1 MSAHRPPRPKALLD
15 AIEAESPAHFNGP
28 VWRVV
33 TDGFDPLRPS
43 RAGGRWD
50 DGNFDVLYTS
60 ASRDGA
66 LAESWFHAAKG
77 QPVIPSKVA
86 KRLYRIQAE
95 LHRVLDLSADGK
107 LASFG
112 VNMAAYGRL
121 AYIQRLEEY
130 PTLQQ
135 IGEVAFFHEYQAV
148 IVPSAR
154 WPGTN
159 VVIMTEH
166 VAVTQLEIV
175 ADEPVDLAGWA
186 VENRNARS
194 ASE

>member
-1 MSAHRPPRPKALLD
+1 MAVHRPPRPKALLD
-15 AIEAESPAHFNGP
+15 AIEVETPAKFSGQ

-50 DGNFDVLYTS
+50 DGSFDVLYTS
-60 ASRDGA
+60 AARDGA

-77 QPVIPSKVA
+77 QPIIPSKVA
-86 KRLYRIQAE
+86 KRLYQIEAE
-95 LHRVLDLSADGK
+95 LHRVLDLSGNGK
-107 LASFG
+107 LASLG

-121 AYIQRLEEY
+121 SYIQRIEEY
-130 PTLQQ
+130 PALQQ
-135 IGEVAFFHEYQAV
+135 IGEVAFFYEYQAV

-154 WPGTN
+154 WPSSN

-166 VAVTQLEIV
+166 VALTQLEIV
-175 ADEPVDLAGWA
+175 ADEPVDLGVWA
-186 VENRNARS
+186 LANRLKG
-194 ASE
+194 

>member
-1 MSAHRPPRPKALLD
+1 MSVPRPPRPKALLD
-15 AIEAESPAHFNGP
+15 AIEAETPVGFSGQ

-33 TDGFDPLRPS
+33 TDGFEPLRPS

-50 DGNFDVLYTS
+50 DGSFDVLYTS

-77 QPVIPSKVA
+77 QPIIPSKIA
-86 KRLYRIQAE
+86 KRLYQIKAD
-95 LHRVLDLSADGK
+95 LHRVLDLSSKGK

-121 AYIQRLEEY
+121 SYMQRVEEY
-130 PTLQQ
+130 PALQQ

-154 WPGTN
+154 WPGSN
-159 VVIMTEH
+159 VVIITEH
-166 VAVTQLEIV
+166 VALAQLEIV
-175 ADEPVDLAGWA
+175 ASEPVDLRKWA
-186 VENRNARS
+186 LTNRAKG
-194 ASE
+194 

>member
-1 MSAHRPPRPKALLD
+1 MSTHRPRRPKALLD
-15 AIEAESPAHFNGP
+15 AIEAETPTRFGGQ

-33 TDGFDPLRPS
+33 TDGFEPLRPS

-50 DGNFDVLYTS
+50 DGSFDVLYTS

-66 LAESWFHAAKG
+66 LAESWFHLAKG
-77 QPVIPSKVA
+77 QPVIPSKVT
-86 KRLYRIQAE
+86 KRLYQIQAE
-95 LHRVLDLSADGK
+95 LHRVLDLSSNGK
-107 LASFG
+107 LASLG

-121 AYIQRLEEY
+121 SYIQRVEEY
-130 PTLQQ
+130 PALQQ

-166 VAVTQLEIV
+166 VALAQLEIITN
-175 ADEPVDLAGWA
+175 EPVDIGTWA
-186 VENRNARS
+186 LTNGAKG
-194 ASE
+194 

>member
-1 MSAHRPPRPKALLD
+1 MTVHRPPRPKALLD
-15 AIEAESPAHFNGP
+15 AIEAEISTRYGGQ

-50 DGNFDVLYTS
+50 DGSFDVLYTS

-66 LAESWFHAAKG
+66 LAESWFHAAEG
-77 QPVIPSKVA
+77 QPIIPSKVA
-86 KRLYRIQAE
+86 KRLYQIEAE
-95 LHRVLDLSADGK
+95 LHRVLDLSGDGK
-107 LASFG
+107 LASLG
-112 VNMAAYGRL
+112 VNMAAYGKL
-121 AYIQRLEEY
+121 SYIQRVEEY
-130 PTLQQ
+130 PALQQ

-166 VAVTQLEIV
+166 VALTQL
-175 ADEPVDLAGWA
+175 
-186 VENRNARS
+186 
-194 ASE
+194 